1 MGSGEHEDPHQ
12 ARVRDHLETM
22 RLRSEKAQSWHDQ
35 AGVYSG
41 LLNREGYVTIRAHL
55 SREDITFLTRA
66 REDVIALADVALRL
80 LELHRP
86 RDAGGITSDPSRPIR
101 RCRSCMWRWPCP
113 TFRAFSDVLGGEPP
127 YP

>member
-12 ARVRDHLETM
+12 ARVRDRLETM
-22 RLRSEKAQSWHDQ
+22 RQRSEKAQSWREQ
-35 AGVYSG
+35 AGFYTG

-55 SREDITFLTRA
+55 GREDITFLTRA
-66 REDVIALADVALRL
+66 REDVIALTDVALRL

-86 RDAGGITSDPSRPIR
+86 RDAGGITSDPSHPIR

-113 TFRAFSDVLGGEPP
+113 TFRAFSDVLGGEP
-127 YP
+127 